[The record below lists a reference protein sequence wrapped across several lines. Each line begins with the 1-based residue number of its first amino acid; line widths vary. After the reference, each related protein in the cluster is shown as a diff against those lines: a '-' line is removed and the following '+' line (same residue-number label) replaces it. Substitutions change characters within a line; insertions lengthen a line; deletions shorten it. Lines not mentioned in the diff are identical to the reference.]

1 MKAVFVKGKNSV
13 LVDEIPSPKP
23 NDGDIIIKMRSCGL
37 CGSDLEKVYGEYG
50 MGSARLGHETAGEIM
65 QIGKAVN
72 GFAPGDRVFVH
83 HHVPCYLCHYCL
95 HGDYTMC
102 NSYQSSNIDPC
113 GLSEQIL
120 VPEWN
125 ISRGGL
131 IKLPVNVSYD
141 EASLIEPLACCLR
154 ALAKCNFH
162 KGDDIAILG
171 AGPTGMMHILLAKI
185 FGAGRIFVIDVNQFR
200 LDFARKH
207 HDLITFNSMID
218 KAVIKKIQ
226 DATNDRGTDI
236 TIVATGNTTAVLQS
250 FELTRKGGRIMLF
263 GVPPKGANISY
274 DLNNLYSNEQIL
286 IPSYAAS
293 EIETNQA
300 LKLIAEKRIDI
311 NSLITH
317 RFKIDDAAQ
326 AIKCA
331 HNAND
336 AMKVVV
342 ITE

>member
-1 MKAVFVKGKNSV
+1 M
-13 LVDEIPSPKP
+13 EITRCA
-23 NDGDIIIKMRSCGL
+23 IAI
-37 CGSDLEKVYGEYG
+37 
-50 MGSARLGHETAGEIM
+50 TAAI
-65 QIGKAVN
+65 
-72 GFAPGDRVFVH
+72 F
-83 HHVPCYLCHYCL
+83 
-95 HGDYTMC
+95 
-102 NSYQSSNIDPC
+102 DPC

-131 IKLPVNVSYD
+131 IKIPVNVSYD

-162 KGDDIAILG
+162 KGDDVAILG
-171 AGPTGMMHILLAKI
+171 SGPAGMMHILLAKI

-207 HDLITFNSMID
+207 HDLTTFNSMID

-226 DATNDRGTDI
+226 KATNGRGTDI

-250 FELTRKGGRIMLF
+250 FELTRRGGRIMLF
-263 GVPPKGANISY
+263 GVPPKGAIISY

-300 LKLIAEKRIDI
+300 IKLIAEKRIDI
-311 NSLITH
+311 RSLITH

-331 HNAND
+331 HKAND

-342 ITE
+342 IAE